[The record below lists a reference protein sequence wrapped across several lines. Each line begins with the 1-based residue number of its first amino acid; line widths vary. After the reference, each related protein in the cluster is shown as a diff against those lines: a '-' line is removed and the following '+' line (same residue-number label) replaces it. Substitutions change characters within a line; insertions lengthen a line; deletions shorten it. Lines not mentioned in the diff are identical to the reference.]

1 MERSN
6 SLDWLAGDKERVAL
20 QAAALITSEAYKA
33 LADRGRFTLVL
44 AGGATPI
51 PLYELLA
58 RGIPPRHMSE
68 LGFRPP
74 VQARRSPSDPK
85 LITLPW
91 RHTLLFQGD
100 ERHLPSSHPD
110 SNYAMVR
117 EHLIRHICIPPQNV
131 FRMPVE
137 SDDPAKDAARYETS
151 LRDLFRMPEH
161 TLPKR
166 FPAFDLI
173 ILGLGDDGHTA
184 SLFPGSPDVLQETQR
199 WIRAVEAPPYASPPV
214 PRLTMTLPVIDHAET
229 VLFFVP
235 GRRSE
240 LARSI
245 RDGKRPDLPA
255 GMVKPLKKSP
265 IWFVAG

>member
-1 MERSN
+1 MYRKN
-6 SLDWLAGDKERVAL
+6 LTDWFAGDKERVSL
-20 QAAALITSEAYKA
+20 QAAALITSEACKA

-58 RGIPPRHMSE
+58 RGIPPRLMSE
-68 LGFRPP
+68 LGYRPP
-74 VQARRSPSDPK
+74 VQARRSPSDPE

-137 SDDPAKDAARYETS
+137 SDDPSKDAARYETS

-184 SLFPGSPDVLQETQR
+184 SLFPGNPDLLHESER
-199 WIRAVEAPPYASPPV
+199 WILAADAPPYARPPV
-214 PRLTMTLPVIDHAET
+214 PRLTMSLPVINHAET

-235 GRRSE
+235 GSRRE

-255 GMVKPLKKSP
+255 GMVKPQKQSP
-265 IWFVAG
+265 FWFVVG

>member
-1 MERSN
+1 MDRKK
-6 SLDWLAGDKERVAL
+6 LTDWFAGDKERVTL
-20 QAAALITSEAYKA
+20 QAAALITSEACKA
-33 LADRGRFTLVL
+33 LAERGRFTLVL

-51 PLYELLA
+51 ALYELLA
-58 RGIPPRHMSE
+58 RGIPPGLMSE
-68 LGFRPP
+68 LGLQVPA
-74 VQARRSPSDPK
+74 QARRSPSDPE

-117 EHLIRHICIPPQNV
+117 EHLIRHVCIPPQNV

-137 SDDPAKDAARYETS
+137 SDDPVTDAARYETS
-151 LRDLFRMPEH
+151 LRALFRMPEH

-184 SLFPGSPDVLQETQR
+184 SLFPGNPDLLHETER
-199 WIRAVEAPPYASPPV
+199 WILAADAPPYAKPPV
-214 PRLTMTLPVIDHAET
+214 PRLTMSLPVINHAET

-235 GRRSE
+235 GSRHE

-245 RDGKRPDLPA
+245 RDGKHPELPA
-255 GMVKPLKKSP
+255 AMVKPLKRAP
-265 IWFVAG
+265 LWFVAG